1 MKPNGRAG
9 NMTPSTP
16 TIDWSRDRW
25 NDNGRKSCG
34 NVEATEQAFQRW
46 RSQQSLDLSEAD
58 REALLAMGEDMPK
71 IWHAA
76 TTTATDR
83 KQILRFL
90 ICDVML
96 DQKREQGQVL
106 IKIAWATGAS
116 SEHRL
121 RRKVQAYDQYAGLAD
136 LERRVRELNI
146 EHKTDAEIAEVLNR
160 EGYMSA
166 RGTPF
171 RGDLIHLLRQ
181 RWAIPTVKINGT
193 QPNPTRWSDGSYS
206 VQGMAVA
213 LGVTGQTVFKLLRRG
228 RLKGRQLKKG
238 MPWQIDV
245 AENHIADL
253 AGQIRPKSRSKMRA
267 S

>member
-1 MKPNGRAG
+1 
-9 NMTPSTP
+9 
-16 TIDWSRDRW
+16 
-25 NDNGRKSCG
+25 
-34 NVEATEQAFQRW
+34 
-46 RSQQSLDLSEAD
+46 
-58 REALLAMGEDMPK
+58 
-71 IWHAA
+71 
-76 TTTATDR
+76 
-83 KQILRFL
+83 
-90 ICDVML
+90 
-96 DQKREQGQVL
+96 
-106 IKIAWATGAS
+106 
-116 SEHRL
+116 
-121 RRKVQAYDQYAGLAD
+121 VQAYNQYAGLAD
-136 LERRVRELNI
+136 LESRVRELNI

-228 RLKGRQLKKG
+228 CLKGRQLKKG

-253 AGQIRPKSRSKMRA
+253 TSQIRRKTRSKMRA